1 VHSFEGR
8 AFAFLV
14 KPVTILANL
23 TVKFLDVSLVA
34 LSGTT
39 IKMSDNGRAFFRAE
53 PYDLLA

>member
-14 KPVTILANL
+14 KAGHDLANL
-23 TVKFLDVSLVA
+23 TVKFRYLSLGA

-39 IKMSDNGRAFFRAE
+39 IKMSDNGRAFFGAE